1 MLAMFGKNWAF
12 LLVLNSPHPD
22 VKSKTIKPDQLSPI
36 ENFSANLP
44 VKFAP
49 HCVRNFGASQK
60 RVFGLALAFAA
71 QAVARAD

>member
-22 VKSKTIKPDQLSPI
+22 VKSKTIEPDQLSPI